1 MSTFPAYLP
10 CESQSLVQFD
20 RGTLTYQVI
29 YSWWHIRRAT
39 ARLLAAQPDEI
50 FLLMLVTVSTLG
62 AAIAWLIRAVIVPGP
77 DGLVL
82 TGLPLQTLAA
92 VIVGRFIG
100 FYVLSAVLAAA
111 CRRAGGWGSDRD
123 TRFAV
128 FWAALVAM
136 PIDVASA
143 LTLAALYAL
152 AAWFPLLG
160 SAQSMQ
166 SFYWIGLLAFVWFL
180 SGTLMQVHMF
190 RSQSR
195 VFLYLSLASLVAVL
209 LALYFWSQLFI

>member
-1 MSTFPAYLP
+1 MPDYVTPA
-10 CESQSLVQFD
+10 SVVQFD

-29 YSWWHIRRAT
+29 YSWWHIRRVT

-50 FLLMLVTVSTLG
+50 FLLMLVIVSSVG

-92 VIVGRFIG
+92 VIVGRLIG
-100 FYVLSAVLAAA
+100 LYLLALLLAAA
-111 CRRAGGWGSDRD
+111 CRRAGGWGSNRD

-136 PIDVASA
+136 PIDVAAA
-143 LTLAALYAL
+143 LGLAGLYAL

-160 SAQSMQ
+160 SAQALQ
-166 SFYWIGLLAFVWFL
+166 TFYWIGLLAFVWFL
-180 SGTLMQVHMF
+180 SGTLTQVHMF
-190 RSQSR
+190 RSQPR

-209 LALYFWSQLFI
+209 LALYFWSQLVI